1 MGEKILIVED
11 EVAIVN
17 SVAYTLSS
25 NNYTVLK
32 AFDGNEALDL
42 FSEKRPD
49 LVILDIMLP
58 ELDGVEVCKRIRTT
72 SSVPIIMLTARSEE
86 SDKVDGLDCGAD
98 DYITKPFGSRELLSR
113 VKSLFRRIAY
123 SQKTLLDYGS
133 VLSFGK
139 ISMDTTTRTISVGQ
153 KSLHFP
159 LKQFHLMEAFMSNPE
174 KLITRE
180 ELFKLCWDEESVYE
194 SSLLDVHMNFLR
206 EKLESLNSYPTVIK
220 TIRGVG
226 YRLEDGS
233 INNESR

>member
-1 MGEKILIVED
+1 MGEKILLIED
-11 EVAIVN
+11 DIAIVN

-25 NNYTVLK
+25 NNFAVLK
-32 AFDGNEALDL
+32 AFNGKEALNL
-42 FSEKRPD
+42 FTKKRPD

-58 ELDGVEVCKRIRTT
+58 ELDGVEVCKRIRSV

-86 SDKVDGLDCGAD
+86 SDKVHGLDCGAD
-98 DYITKPFGSRELLSR
+98 DYITKPFGSRELLAR
-113 VKSLFRRIAY
+113 VKSLLRRVAY
-123 SQKTLLDYGS
+123 SYKALDYDSSLNYGT
-133 VLSFGK
+133 
-139 ISMDTTTRTISVGQ
+139 ISMDKATRTISVGQ

-233 INNESR
+233 VKDES